1 MKKYLNADYWKKSYL
16 LEFRT
21 DDKITD
27 VFTFS
32 VPPESEE
39 FSFPQRKNE
48 TKTFGGAVVADYG
61 NDLVQINLSGSTIN
75 QELKYIFKA
84 SKGESIL
91 SGEEEIFYLRDLLR
105 DYGSRN
111 KLQGKEIYLYSL
123 NGGGDVANN
132 PKWWKI
138 YVGQLDISR
147 SKDKPF
153 CYNYK
158 FSATGA
164 PEVVSKGVKNRKY
177 EWIGGKIDKF
187 KDYMTG
193 ENGIVTLLNKGAFE
207 FEELGANY
215 LGELSDYLGT
225 LHSCIDA
232 FNTAVDQYSAIL
244 TGDIDEAAGMTID
257 TIALGE
263 KVLSTSRRF
272 YPSTLVANVYNSCM
286 DMVGAAKKVYNYCA
300 NIDQKQFT
308 ESSWQS
314 VKELFDDTVSNTDI
328 ADTYS
333 TLAYNEKNYAN
344 RAAVVTSKYLND
356 SGYAIIPGEQGED
369 DRLVMSYGYKVISI
383 TDSETSW
390 DQLAQDYYGDSSLSY
405 IVATY
410 NNLPADKP
418 LKAGQSV
425 LIPNLNFAESKTA
438 ENEIYNSPDIKDNYG
453 KDLLISDRDFG
464 VYNGDLALV
473 DGVSNLEQA
482 LLNRYS
488 TLVGARIRVEVYGIK
503 ASIGDALNATSALI
517 QASVHQTTVED
528 PRVDSVENISF
539 EGKGDSLTV
548 TVIYIDKNGAKRNFG
563 GTI

>member
-232 FNTAVDQYSAIL
+232 FNTGFTCFISLYIIAVH
-244 TGDIDEAAGMTID
+244 
-257 TIALGE
+257 
-263 KVLSTSRRF
+263 F
-272 YPSTLVANVYNSCM
+272 YFIF
-286 DMVGAAKKVYNYCA
+286 KK
-300 NIDQKQFT
+300 
-308 ESSWQS
+308 
-314 VKELFDDTVSNTDI
+314 
-328 ADTYS
+328 
-333 TLAYNEKNYAN
+333 
-344 RAAVVTSKYLND
+344 
-356 SGYAIIPGEQGED
+356 
-369 DRLVMSYGYKVISI
+369 
-383 TDSETSW
+383 
-390 DQLAQDYYGDSSLSY
+390 
-405 IVATY
+405 
-410 NNLPADKP
+410 
-418 LKAGQSV
+418 
-425 LIPNLNFAESKTA
+425 
-438 ENEIYNSPDIKDNYG
+438 
-453 KDLLISDRDFG
+453 
-464 VYNGDLALV
+464 
-473 DGVSNLEQA
+473 
-482 LLNRYS
+482 
-488 TLVGARIRVEVYGIK
+488 
-503 ASIGDALNATSALI
+503 
-517 QASVHQTTVED
+517 H
-528 PRVDSVENISF
+528 
-539 EGKGDSLTV
+539 
-548 TVIYIDKNGAKRNFG
+548 
-563 GTI
+563 